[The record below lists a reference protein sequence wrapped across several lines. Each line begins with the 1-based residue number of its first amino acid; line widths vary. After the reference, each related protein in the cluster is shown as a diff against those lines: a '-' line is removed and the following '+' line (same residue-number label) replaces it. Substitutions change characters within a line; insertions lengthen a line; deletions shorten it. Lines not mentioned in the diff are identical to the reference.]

1 MFTVAQRRESLDE
14 EGNVELRDKEY
25 GLESDVKQKEE
36 KFSSGSRC

>member
-14 EGNVELRDKEY
+14 EGDVELRDEEY
-25 GLESDVKQKEE
+25 GLESDVKLREE